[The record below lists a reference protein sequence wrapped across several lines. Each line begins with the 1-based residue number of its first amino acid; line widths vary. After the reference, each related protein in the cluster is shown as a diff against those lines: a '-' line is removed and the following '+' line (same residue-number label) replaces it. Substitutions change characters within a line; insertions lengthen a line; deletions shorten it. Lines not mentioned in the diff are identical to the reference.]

1 MSGEKMQIQNDLDLH
16 KHHIAHICWEGE
28 ASAQWKWFMVS
39 YDFFGL
45 MRYGHV
51 NGQNDSGMV
60 SMINGQEIVMDF
72 HLKQDCFYEDGNFDI
87 LDFEKPNYYKT
98 PLE

>member
-1 MSGEKMQIQNDLDLH
+1 
-16 KHHIAHICWEGE
+16 
-28 ASAQWKWFMVS
+28 
-39 YDFFGL
+39 

-51 NGQNDSGMV
+51 NGQNDSGLV
-60 SMINGQEIVMDF
+60 RMINGPEIVMDF